1 MYSQT
6 TAMMYKQ
13 GGPGRTR
20 LARQHDRL
28 WGSVPPRCTIKSQH
42 YLETK
47 SRRQAGREC
56 PHLDA
61 RTDGW
66 TTRKHTAS
74 SRLKFTTS
82 TDSGHLHIAFSSSVF
97 VAASVRNV
105 FFCVRVSYSIS
116 NDGSRAGWGDAST
129 RPARSNF
136 CMWKIPSVTSGLNLL
151 TDYMGDIKI
160 TISDFYSGSIKSA
173 PLDPLAGFKRV
184 VGGGQ
189 GMDK

>member
-1 MYSQT
+1 MC
-6 TAMMYKQ
+6 KP
-13 GGPGRTR
+13 GGPGATR
-20 LARQHDRL
+20 LARQHDRS

-42 YLETK
+42 YLETR

-82 TDSGHLHIAFSSSVF
+82 TDSGHLQSHSLLQFLWQLLWGTL
-97 VAASVRNV
+97 
-105 FFCVRVSYSIS
+105 FCVRVSYSIS
-116 NDGSRAGWGDAST
+116 NDGSRGGWGDAST

-151 TDYMGDIKI
+151 TGYMGDIKF
-160 TISDFYSGSIKSA
+160 TRSDFYSGSIKA
-173 PLDPLAGFKRV
+173 LH
-184 VGGGQ
+184 
-189 GMDK
+189 